1 MIVEEILSDED
12 VTPIPPSLPGV
23 HIEEIDEQFV
33 TEGMVYYIYI
43 YIFNALPDFLFRK
56 IVFDLKFCKFCSY
69 H

>member
-43 YIFNALPDFLFRK
+43 YIQCIARFSVSKNC
-56 IVFDLKFCKFCSY
+56 I
-69 H
+69 